1 VLNNAVLARQL
12 IDFLTGGNMTQTYT
26 ESQQAVI
33 DLFEKHVKA
42 ELAGD
47 LETTMA
53 TMTETPHL
61 HNVPSHVGG
70 YGADGV
76 LAFYTNHLVGKFFP
90 PDVQMTRISLTVGE
104 HQLVEEHVIRFTH
117 TAVIDWML
125 PGVAPTGKFV
135 EVGFVVIVGV
145 KNGKVS
151 HEHIYWD
158 QACVLVQLGLLE
170 REGLPVCGAESA
182 QRLLDPT
189 RPTRVMA

>member
-1 VLNNAVLARQL
+1 MQE
-12 IDFLTGGNMTQTYT
+12 YT
-26 ESQQAVI
+26 ESEQAI
-33 DLFEKHVKA
+33 IELFEKHVNA

-90 PDVQMTRISLTVGE
+90 PDVQMNRVSLTVGQG
-104 HQLVEEHVIRFTH
+104 QLVEEWVIRFTH
-117 TAVIDWML
+117 TTVIDWML
-125 PGVAPTGKFV
+125 PGVEPTGKPV

-145 KNGKVS
+145 KDGKVS

-158 QACVLVQLGLLE
+158 QACVLVQLGLLN
-170 REGLPVCGAESA
+170 RDGLPVCGAESA
-182 QRLLDPT
+182 QRLLNPSL
-189 RPTRVMA
+189 PTRVMN

>member
-1 VLNNAVLARQL
+1 
-12 IDFLTGGNMTQTYT
+12 MSHTYT
-26 ESQQAVI
+26 DSQQAVV

-90 PDVQMTRISLTVGE
+90 PDVQMERISLTVDE
-104 HQLVEEHVIRFTH
+104 NQLVEEHVIRFTH

-145 KNGKVS
+145 KDGKVS

-158 QACVLVQLGLLE
+158 QACVLVQLGLLN

-182 QRLLDPT
+182 QRLLDPSRAT
-189 RPTRVMA
+189 RTMS